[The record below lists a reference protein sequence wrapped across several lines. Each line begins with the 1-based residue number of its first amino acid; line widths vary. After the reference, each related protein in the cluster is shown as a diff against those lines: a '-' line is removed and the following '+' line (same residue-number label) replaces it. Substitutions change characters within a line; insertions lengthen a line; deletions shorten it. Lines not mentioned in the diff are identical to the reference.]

1 MKWRISRR
9 SRSIY
14 SRAAPGWRA
23 DVDAPAA
30 VHGAAIIDSAMFVR
44 ALEGRRKLFRE
55 WVSRPLTTPEPEK
68 VWNAAYSAGLKDG
81 LAVERKP

>member
-1 MKWRISRR
+1 MTLRDLTPRQSYNLQRR
-9 SRSIY
+9 C
-14 SRAAPGWRA
+14 
-23 DVDAPAA
+23 
-30 VHGAAIIDSAMFVR
+30 
-44 ALEGRRKLFRE
+44 RKLFRE